1 MDGAQIVKVLETLHG
16 ERGCTWKELAVEIG
30 ISESFL
36 SRIRHRLCGPGPK
49 VLAFLNL
56 SQKTV
61 YLKTEPT
68 IERKEPSRSETN

>member
-1 MDGAQIVKVLETLHG
+1 MEHAQVVEMLEKL
-16 ERGCTWKELAVEIG
+16 RGYRSWKELAVEIG

-56 SQKTV
+56 R
-61 YLKTEPT
+61 E
-68 IERKEPSRSETN
+68 ETQYVKIKADSNGS